1 MGAVCAY
8 LSLISESQH
17 YGGSLCSSR
26 SRNLISESRN
36 LISESRISSEIVGFF
51 YFLQFFL
58 EMLTVSYLR
67 ARSHK
72 QRVNTCQIAK
82 TIQPL
87 GFYFIQKNIQKN
99 IMKTKNLVLK
109 HPEEKCEN

>member
-26 SRNLISESRN
+26 SRN